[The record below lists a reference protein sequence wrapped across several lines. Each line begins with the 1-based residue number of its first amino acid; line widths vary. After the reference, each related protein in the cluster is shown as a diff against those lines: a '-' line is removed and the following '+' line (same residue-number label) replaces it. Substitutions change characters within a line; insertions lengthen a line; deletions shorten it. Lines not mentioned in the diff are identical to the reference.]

1 MVDRVAALQAKIAER
16 GLDALFVTEPGNRR
30 YISGFTGSN
39 GIIII
44 SPEGGSV
51 ATDFRYY
58 EQVRQ
63 QAPAFAV
70 VELGPDQNAGLAAH
84 TSARGY
90 ARIGYD
96 GAHITVDHL
105 SRWQEAMP
113 EVTWES
119 ASGWVEE
126 LRRVKD
132 ASEIAQIRVAVA
144 LADEAMAHIM
154 DWIRPGV
161 TERQVAWELE
171 VYMRTHGA
179 ERLSFDTIVGGGVN
193 GAKPHAVVSDRVIE
207 RGDPVVIDMGA
218 MCGGYC
224 SDLTR
229 SFCVGEASDAYLQAW
244 NLVLE
249 AQVSAEAAIKAGVT
263 GREADAVAREIIDQG
278 GFEGKFGHGLGHGVG
293 LAIHEA
299 PSLSMRSED
308 TLVAGHV
315 ATVEPGVYDPAWGGI
330 RIEDMILVLEDGCEV
345 LTGVPKVPVV
355 GA

>member
-1 MVDRVAALQAKIAER
+1 
-16 GLDALFVTEPGNRR
+16 
-30 YISGFTGSN
+30 
-39 GIIII
+39 
-44 SPEGGSV
+44 
-51 ATDFRYY
+51 
-58 EQVRQ
+58 VRQ

-84 TSARGY
+84 IGARGY

-113 EVTWES
+113 KVTWES

-229 SFCVGEASDAYLQAW
+229 SFCVGEATDAYLQAW

-249 AQVSAEAAIKAGVT
+249 AQVSAEAAIKAVVT

-299 PSLSMRSED
+299 PSLSVRSED

>member
-1 MVDRVAALQAKIAER
+1 MADRIAALQAKIAER

-39 GIIII
+39 GIVII

-58 EQVRQ
+58 DQVRQ
-63 QAPAFAV
+63 QAPAFTV
-70 VELGPDQNAGLAAH
+70 VELGPDQDKGLAVH
-84 TSARGY
+84 VGERGY

-96 GAHITVDHL
+96 GAHITVDQL
-105 SRWQEAMP
+105 ARWEAAMP

-119 ASGWVEE
+119 ASGLVEE

-179 ERLSFDTIVGGGVN
+179 ERLSFDTIVGSGVN

-244 NLVLE
+244 DLVLE

-263 GREADAVAREIIDQG
+263 GREADAVAREIIDRG

-299 PSLSMRSED
+299 PSLSMRSEH
-308 TLVAGHV
+308 TLVAGDV